1 MYVSLTLLREMV
13 PSLTLLADMTAQA
26 KAVEIMISHVHDV
39 RKLFRLTYT
48 DILPYSALCVQ
59 LLIIRLKLKFSV
71 CRFTTQLITYSVAAH

>member
-48 DILPYSALCVQ
+48 DILPYSALCV
-59 LLIIRLKLKFSV
+59 
-71 CRFTTQLITYSVAAH
+71 